1 MKMVLLL
8 NKLQIINSM
17 NKHELEKEVE
27 WLQICNQEMQVL
39 IDILWEY
46 IWEKDYEEINKRLE
60 EHENT
65 MEQTQTRV

>member
-1 MKMVLLL
+1 MT
-8 NKLQIINSM
+8 
-17 NKHELEKEVE
+17 KHELENEIK
-27 WLQICNQEMQVL
+27 WLQETKGEMQVL

-65 MEQTQTRV
+65 MEKTQTRV

>member
-1 MKMVLLL
+1 MT
-8 NKLQIINSM
+8 
-17 NKHELEKEVE
+17 KHELEKEIE
-27 WLQICNQEMQVL
+27 WLQKVKRQDEVL

-46 IWEKDYEEINKRLE
+46 VSEKDYEKINKRLE

>member
-1 MKMVLLL
+1 
-8 NKLQIINSM
+8 M

-46 IWEKDYEEINKRLE
+46 ISEKDLDEINKRLE
-60 EHENT
+60 EHENA

>member
-1 MKMVLLL
+1 
-8 NKLQIINSM
+8 M

-65 MEQTQTRV
+65 MGQTQTRV

>member
-1 MKMVLLL
+1 
-8 NKLQIINSM
+8 M

-46 IWEKDYEEINKRLE
+46 ISEKDLDKINKRLE

>member
-1 MKMVLLL
+1 
-8 NKLQIINSM
+8 M
-17 NKHELEKEVE
+17 NKAQEIATFTRHELEKEIE

-65 MEQTQTRV
+65 ME

>member
-1 MKMVLLL
+1 
-8 NKLQIINSM
+8 M

-46 IWEKDYEEINKRLE
+46 ISEKDLDEINKRLE
-60 EHENT
+60 EYEDSVGK
-65 MEQTQTRV
+65 TQTRV

>member
-1 MKMVLLL
+1 
-8 NKLQIINSM
+8 M

-46 IWEKDYEEINKRLE
+46 ISEKDIEKITKRLE

>member
-1 MKMVLLL
+1 
-8 NKLQIINSM
+8 M

-46 IWEKDYEEINKRLE
+46 ISEKDLDEINKRLE
-60 EHENT
+60 EHEDS
-65 MEQTQTRV
+65 MGETQTRV

>member
-1 MKMVLLL
+1 
-8 NKLQIINSM
+8 M

-65 MEQTQTRV
+65 MEKTQTRV